1 MEVSNKHEQ
10 ATGQELL
17 DSVANL
23 TGLPEPLVQQE
34 LQQILEGAGQNA
46 GSVTLDE
53 LRQAMLLYLE
63 SLAELGEF
71 DDDTPDALENGAAAE
86 EKSGSGPDLSFIP
99 SV

>member
-1 MEVSNKHEQ
+1 MDVSNRHEE

-34 LQQILEGAGQNA
+34 LQQIIQSAGQNA

-71 DDDTPDALENGAAAE
+71 DE
-86 EKSGSGPDLSFIP
+86 EPHDSSQIAGSEEDKSDSDSDLSFIP

>member
-1 MEVSNKHEQ
+1 MEVSNRHEQ

-34 LQQILEGAGQNA
+34 LQQIISSAGQNA

-63 SLAELGEF
+63 SLAEMGEF
-71 DDDTPDALENGAAAE
+71 DDEGPGSFETGTSVE
-86 EKSGSGPDLSFIP
+86 EKSTTGPDLSFIP